1 MSVRYISV
9 IVPCMGLRTLF
20 LNVYIYSNDIRCKCS
35 VTEKQTLEYAC
46 VNVADTHHCCPRSQ
60 SPKSKS
66 IGADVRVSLN
76 LSQPS

>member
-46 VNVADTHHCCPRSQ
+46 VPNLEYEHRGY
-60 SPKSKS
+60 SP
-66 IGADVRVSLN
+66 L
-76 LSQPS
+76 LSAFSVPQV